1 MSVAD
6 AAAGKYFDRMF
17 LIIFENQG
25 FNKVM
30 KDTYFA
36 SLAARGSSLTNF
48 YAITHPSQP
57 NYISQIAGSPLGC
70 TSDSNIDITQTSL
83 VDLFEEKGNSLAAH
97 PTSTLLHFHSHVLTH
112 LRSTLMYLRVLQA
125 PHSFTLTHIT
135 GISWRAYEEAYPG
148 KCFTGAE
155 SGTYVRKHN
164 PFMSFTSVTKN
175 ATRCANIV
183 PATQLD
189 TDLKSGPL
197 PSFVYYTPDL
207 NNDAHDTNIAYA
219 SKWLNGFLEPKL
231 LIGNFINRTA
241 VFLTWDEDDL
251 LEGNHIYSVLL
262 GPVVK
267 AGAQDNTHYTHYSLT
282 RTLEDN
288 WGLAS
293 LGRNDASTTPFA
305 ASNYK

>member
-83 VDLFEEKGNSLAAH
+83 VDLFEEK
-97 PTSTLLHFHSHVLTH
+97 
-112 LRSTLMYLRVLQA
+112 
-125 PHSFTLTHIT
+125 